1 LKYADNLY
9 AGAKLVN
16 PPILWQA
23 FYRCVIHKKKR
34 MFVHCVMSKEEGANM
49 IKIAIPG
56 SAGRMGGMLIREISK
71 ASDLELVAATDRP
84 DSPFIGRDAGE
95 IAQAGANGV
104 IIGSEPKALFGSADV
119 VIDFTTPK
127 SSLYH
132 AELAVRGNTA
142 MVIGTT
148 GLTLDDESKLEMTAK
163 CNALVYCSNTSIGVT
178 LLTQLVQDVATKL
191 TDGWDIEILET
202 HHHNKVDAPS
212 GTALALG
219 KAVAKGR
226 GVMLH
231 DVADM
236 ARKGQTGARKE
247 GDIGFAVLRGGD
259 VAGEH
264 SVIFYGDSERIEI
277 SHRATDRVI
286 FARGAIRAAR
296 FAAVAKPGFY
306 DMVDVLKG

>member
-1 LKYADNLY
+1 
-9 AGAKLVN
+9 
-16 PPILWQA
+16 
-23 FYRCVIHKKKR
+23 
-34 MFVHCVMSKEEGANM
+34 M
-49 IKIAIPG
+49 IRIAIPG
-56 SAGRMGGMLIREISK
+56 SAGRMGGMLIREV
-71 ASDLELVAATDRP
+71 ALAPDLELVAATDRP
-84 DSPFIGRDAGE
+84 DSPFIGHDAGE
-95 IAQAGANGV
+95 LAQAGANGV
-104 IIGSEPKALFGSADV
+104 IIVSEPEALFGVADV

-127 SSLYH
+127 ASLYH
-132 AELAVRGNTA
+132 AELAAFHDTA
-142 MVIGTT
+142 MVVGTT
-148 GLTLDDESKLEMTAK
+148 GLTLDDESKIEATAK
-163 CNALVYCSNTSIGVT
+163 CNAVVYCANTSVGVT

-202 HHHNKVDAPS
+202 HHHHKVDAPS

-219 KAVAKGR
+219 KAAAKGR
-226 GVMLH
+226 GVSLN

-277 SHRATDRVI
+277 SHRANDRVI

-296 FAAVAKPGFY
+296 FAAMAKSGFY
-306 DMVDVLKG
+306 DMTDVLKG